1 VSYGQICG
9 WLHREGYALRNMASL
24 PHISVAG
31 ACATATHGSGDANGN
46 LSTAVAAMEVVT
58 AGGEVISLSRD
69 QPGHQFQGAVV
80 GLGGLGVVTSL
91 TLDVV
96 PTFDVRQF
104 VRENLPL
111 RQLEDHFEEIF
122 SSAYSVSLFT
132 DWRGERV
139 NQVWLKRI
147 VRDED
152 DSMFEARAD
161 LFGATPAPVRRHPI
175 PGLTAEACSEQMGI
189 PGPWHERL
197 PHFRMDHTPSSGE
210 ELQSEYLVP
219 RHHAVAAIRAIHAI
233 RGRVAPLLQISEVRS
248 VAEDELWMSPCYRQ
262 ACVGIHFTWK
272 KDWEK
277 VSKIL
282 PLIESQLAPFDAR
295 PHWGKLFA
303 MQPARVQA
311 LYPKLEDFRQLLLE
325 YDPEGKF
332 RNAFLDTYILG
343 TQ

>member
-1 VSYGQICG
+1 
-9 WLHREGYALRNMASL
+9 
-24 PHISVAG
+24 
-31 ACATATHGSGDANGN
+31 
-46 LSTAVAAMEVVT
+46 
-58 AGGEVISLSRD
+58 
-69 QPGHQFQGAVV
+69 
-80 GLGGLGVVTSL
+80 VTSL